1 MTNHK
6 YIVVAGANGD
16 LGARICRELLAR
28 NARVRALVRPGA
40 NRNELAS
47 LKQDALEIFDVDF
60 SSKEQ
65 LIAAVQSAH
74 CVVSALSGLESVII
88 DTQTRL
94 LEAVE
99 ASDVKRF
106 IPSDFA
112 VDFREIPDGTNRNL
126 ELRKRFKKRL
136 DQSRLELTSILNGAF
151 SDMLTTV
158 MPLILFK
165 LKRVVYFQNPDQK
178 MDFTTIDTTAA
189 FTAAAA
195 LDSDTP
201 RYLYI
206 AADQLSSRDFA
217 ELMTSIT
224 GTRYR
229 LLNGGNLAML
239 RFYIRCAK
247 FFTPQSND
255 LYPAWQGMQYFH
267 SLFSGVTKLK
277 QIDNDRYS
285 GIHWRTARD
294 VLTEWHKNN
303 KGAAS

>member
-1 MTNHK
+1 MTNTH
-6 YIVVAGANGD
+6 YVVVAGANGD
-16 LGARICRELLAR
+16 LGARICSELLAR

-40 NRNELAS
+40 KHNGLAL
-47 LKQDALEIFDVDF
+47 LKKDALEIFEVDF
-60 SSKEQ
+60 ANKEQ
-65 LIAAVQSAH
+65 LTAAVQGAH

-88 DTQTRL
+88 DAQTRL

-112 VDFREIPDGTNRNL
+112 VDFREVPDGTNRNL

-136 DQSRLELTSILNGAF
+136 DQSPVKLTSVLNGAF

-189 FTAAAA
+189 YTAAVA

-229 LLNGGNLAML
+229 LLNGGNLDML

-247 FFTPQSND
+247 FFAPQANE

-267 SLFSGVTKLK
+267 SMFSGVVKLK
-277 QIDNDRYS
+277 QIDNDRYP
-285 GIHWRTARD
+285 GIYWRSAREI
-294 VLTEWHKNN
+294 LTDWHKNN
-303 KGAAS
+303 T